1 VNGLLCLAKKGD
13 DAFVNTGY
21 DNWKKAHEKFAQ
33 HAQSGPHKEAVLKI
47 ELIQQE
53 SVAAL
58 LSKQAMADQKL
69 HREMLLKQLSSLK
82 YLLRQGLAIRGHEAM
97 EGKLLQ
103 VLQLRGD
110 DCPEMKTWINERKY
124 FSPDILN
131 EQIALMGLHT
141 LRETLQDIR
150 SAEWFSLIVDVATD
164 VSNREQLAVCI
175 RWVDKEFNIHEDPV
189 ELIQVPKT
197 NSLTLTGTLKDCLI
211 RLCLPISQCRGQAY
225 DGASN
230 MSGYLNGVAAQIQ
243 KNVPSALFVHFSAHC
258 TNLCLQSVGRQC
270 VSIRDA
276 LDIVMEISQLIR
288 YSPKRTTLFQ
298 SVQAQALQL

>member
-97 EGKLLQ
+97 EGNLLQ
-103 VLQLRGD
+103 LLQLRGD

-150 SAEWFSLIVDVATD
+150 SAEWFSLIVDVAAD

-197 NSLTLTGTLKDCLI
+197 DSLTLTGAVKDCLI

-243 KNVPSALFVHFSAHC
+243 KNVPSAL
-258 TNLCLQSVGRQC
+258 LC
-270 VSIRDA
+270 
-276 LDIVMEISQLIR
+276 IV
-288 YSPKRTTLFQ
+288 
-298 SVQAQALQL
+298 

>member
-1 VNGLLCLAKKGD
+1 LAKKGD

-82 YLLRQGLAIRGHEAM
+82 YLLRQGLATRGHEAM
-97 EGKLLQ
+97 ESNLLQ
-103 VLQLRGD
+103 LLQLRGD

-131 EQIALMGLHT
+131 EQTGY
-141 LRETLQDIR
+141 
-150 SAEWFSLIVDVATD
+150 
-164 VSNREQLAVCI
+164 
-175 RWVDKEFNIHEDPV
+175 IH
-189 ELIQVPKT
+189 
-197 NSLTLTGTLKDCLI
+197 
-211 RLCLPISQCRGQAY
+211 
-225 DGASN
+225 
-230 MSGYLNGVAAQIQ
+230 
-243 KNVPSALFVHFSAHC
+243 
-258 TNLCLQSVGRQC
+258 
-270 VSIRDA
+270 
-276 LDIVMEISQLIR
+276 
-288 YSPKRTTLFQ
+288 
-298 SVQAQALQL
+298 